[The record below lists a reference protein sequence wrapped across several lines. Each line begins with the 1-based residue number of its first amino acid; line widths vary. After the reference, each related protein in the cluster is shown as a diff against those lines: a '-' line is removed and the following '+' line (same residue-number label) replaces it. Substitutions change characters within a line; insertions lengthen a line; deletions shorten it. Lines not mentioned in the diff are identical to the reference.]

1 MVGRLA
7 GVPDNAIT
15 VVIPHIP
22 VRRAGLLQA
31 VNSVCLQTHPA
42 EAISIVTDNEKVGA
56 GRTRNR
62 ALAMART
69 PWVAFLDDDDVLH
82 KNHLEVLLTHAL
94 ETGADVVYSSCRVL
108 HSELGEIPRTH
119 PAWDEWGRPGKP
131 FDPDLL
137 RQRSYLPVTSLVNT
151 GLAQRSSFEPPP
163 GSHYD
168 DWGFYLGLLDLG
180 AKFSHIDQITW
191 TWTHGDH
198 NTSGDPERW

>member
-1 MVGRLA
+1 MVSPG
-7 GVPDNAIT
+7 IT

-22 VRRAGLLQA
+22 PRHVPLLRAIR
-31 VNSVCLQTHPA
+31 SVTDQTHPA
-42 EAISIVTDNEKVGA
+42 EAISIVTDNEKRGA

-69 PWVAFLDDDDVLH
+69 RWVAFLDDDDFLH
-82 KNHLEVLLTHAL
+82 PNHFQVLLRHAL
-94 ETGADVVYSSCRVL
+94 EMDADVVYSSCRVI
-108 HSELGEIPRTH
+108 HTELGVIPADH
-119 PAWDEWGRPGKP
+119 PAWEEWGRPGKP
-131 FDPDLL
+131 FDPELL
-137 RQRSYLPVTSLVNT
+137 RERSYLPVTSLVKT
-151 GLAQRSSFEPPP
+151 SLAQQSSFEPPP

-180 AKFSHIDQITW
+180 ARFSHINEVTW

>member
-1 MVGRLA
+1 MVKN
-7 GVPDNAIT
+7 DIT

-22 VRRAGLLQA
+22 IRYVPLLRAVR
-31 VNSVCLQTHPA
+31 SVEDQTFPA
-42 EAISIVTDNEKVGA
+42 DAISIATDVDRRGA

-69 PWVAFLDDDDVLH
+69 RWVAFLDDDDIFH
-82 KNHLEVLLTHAL
+82 KDHLETLIFHAL
-94 ETGADVVYSSCRVL
+94 ETESDVVYSTCRVV

-119 PAWDEWGRPGKP
+119 PGWEEWGRPGQE

-137 RQRSYLPVTSLVNT
+137 RQRSYLPVTSLVDR

-180 AKFSHIDQITW
+180 AKFSHVDKVTW

-198 NTSGDPERW
+198 NTSGDPARW